1 MIFSLFLSF
10 FSRNFG
16 GRRNHRNWFTGKMN
30 FASGDG
36 DTRESTHC
44 TDVPF
49 EYIDR
54 RSAARRKEKT
64 PGTSSFAQEII
75 LWNGQG

>member
-1 MIFSLFLSF
+1 
-10 FSRNFG
+10 
-16 GRRNHRNWFTGKMN
+16 MN
-30 FASGDG
+30 FVSGDG

-44 TDVPF
+44 TGVPF